1 MSEPRDDTTHLVAA
15 IVVMQ
20 RLEGRLDAL
29 DARLEA
35 LHEVHA
41 ESSECNKTNR
51 IWGVIF
57 DVVKTALTF
66 SGQISVVLSSWFIAG
81 YVWVSKKPY
90 VQGILE
96 WISSHHLWPF

>member
-1 MSEPRDDTTHLVAA
+1 
-15 IVVMQ
+15 
-20 RLEGRLDAL
+20 
-29 DARLEA
+29 
-35 LHEVHA
+35 
-41 ESSECNKTNR
+41 
-51 IWGVIF
+51 
-57 DVVKTALTF
+57 LTF